1 VSTLP
6 VIVSLGGISSAG
18 RSSFHHAY
26 KRIISSALDFNDK
39 RDTYLDLA
47 QLMGLDT
54 SEGITDELMT
64 AIEQGT
70 LVRKIGKDLFD
81 TSKIYA
87 QKKAQL
93 TPYQEGMTFTCKT
106 NQLPKLV
113 PEHWQVTSINE
124 KESEVLVTGK
134 LEVMLPDTYASKV
147 TSGGQLPTGFN
158 PGSGYKSLN
167 HPRGLQMT
175 VQAASD
181 AVLSLGIDWQEILEH
196 INPDEISTYAGSAL
210 AQVDESSLK
219 GQVQA
224 GLLGGRVSSK
234 QMALSL
240 AEMPAD
246 FINSYI
252 INSVGSTGTNMGACA
267 SFLYNLR
274 QGMMDIQSGVAKIAI
289 VGNSEAA
296 LVPELMEGF
305 RAMSA
310 LAEDD
315 QIAKLDNSDTCDNRR
330 ACRPFSTNVG
340 FTMAESAQF
349 VILMSDELALKL
361 GANILGSVA
370 DVFVNA
376 DANKKS
382 ISAPGIGNYVTVAK
396 ACALAEQIL
405 GDASKT
411 FVQAHGTGTPQNRV
425 TESHILNEVA
435 KTFGIPNWP
444 VCAIKSY
451 VGHSLGA
458 AAGDQIMATL
468 GAWQYGILPGIE
480 SIDHIAEDVH
490 QSNLDI
496 LMAHKQV
503 DVDLF
508 PACIVNS
515 KGFGGNNATALL
527 LSPNQTLEMLA
538 KKYGDEAVGEYSDRN
553 AHVLKKANDYDLDK
567 IAGNSA
573 PIYEFGQSVMNETD
587 VTLTKDGIN
596 LTQFSNE
603 IKFNT
608 NNPYSDYS

>member
-1 VSTLP
+1 MSTLP

-18 RSSFHHAY
+18 RSSFHHAF
-26 KRIISSALDFNDK
+26 KRIVSSVLDFNDK
-39 RDTYLDLA
+39 QDTYLDLA
-47 QLMGLDT
+47 NLMGLDASDGLT
-54 SEGITDELMT
+54 EELMD

-70 LVRKIGKDLFD
+70 LVRKIGDDLFD
-81 TSKIYA
+81 VNKIYA
-87 QKKAQL
+87 QKKAVL
-93 TPYQEGMTFTCKT
+93 TPYQEGMSFTCKT

-113 PEHWQVTSINE
+113 PEHWEVTQIND

-134 LEVMLPDTYASKV
+134 LEVMIPDTYASKV
-147 TSGGQLPTGFN
+147 TSGGQLPSGYN
-158 PGSGYKSLN
+158 PADGYKSLN

-181 AVLSLGIDWQEILEH
+181 AILSLGFDWKDILEH
-196 INPDEISTYAGSAL
+196 INPDQISTYAGSAL
-210 AQVDESSLK
+210 AQVDDSSLK
-219 GQVQA
+219 GQLQA
-224 GLLGGRVSSK
+224 QLKGGRVSSK

-274 QGMMDIQSGVAKIAI
+274 QGMMDIQSGVAKVAI
-289 VGNSEAA
+289 VGNAEAA

-315 QIAKLDNSDTCDNRR
+315 QIAKLDGSDECNNRR
-330 ACRPFSTNVG
+330 ACRPFSSNAG

-349 VILMSDELALKL
+349 VVLMDDELALKL

-382 ISAPGIGNYVTVAK
+382 ISAPGIGNYITVAK
-396 ACALAEQIL
+396 ACALAKQIV
-405 GDASKT
+405 GDASRT

-435 KTFGIPNWP
+435 KTFEIANWP

-468 GAWQYGILPGIE
+468 GAWHYGILPGIE
-480 SIDHIAEDVH
+480 SIDHIADDVH

-503 DVDLF
+503 NVDEY
-508 PACIVNS
+508 PACVVNS

-538 KKYGDEAVGEYSDRN
+538 KKFGDVAIGEYSDKN
-553 AHVLKKANDYDLDK
+553 ASVLAKSKQYDTDK
-567 IAGNSA
+567 IAGNVA
-573 PIYEFGQSVMNETD
+573 PIYEFGQSVMNEDD
-587 VTLTKDGIN
+587 VTLTQEGVSLSEFTN
-596 LTQFSNE
+596 S

-608 NNPYSDYS
+608 TNPYSDYS

>member
-1 VSTLP
+1 MSTLP

-18 RSSFHHAY
+18 RSSFHHAF
-26 KRIISSALDFNDK
+26 KRIVSSALDIADK
-39 RDTYLDLA
+39 QDTYLDLA
-47 QLMGLDT
+47 QLMGLDAT
-54 SEGITDELMT
+54 QGLTDELV
-64 AIEQGT
+64 ASIEQGT

-81 TSKIYA
+81 VDHIYS

-106 NQLPKLV
+106 NQLPKFI
-113 PEHWQVTSINE
+113 PDHWQVTELNA

-134 LEVMLPDTYASKV
+134 LEVMIPDTYKSKV
-147 TSGGQLPTGFN
+147 SSGGQLPSGYN
-158 PGSGYKSLN
+158 PGAGYKSLN

-181 AVLSLGIDWQEILEH
+181 AILSLGIDWKDILEH
-196 INPDEISTYAGSAL
+196 INPDQISTYAGSAL
-210 AQVDESSLK
+210 AQVDDSSLK
-219 GQVQA
+219 GQLQA
-224 GLLGGRVSSK
+224 QLMGGRVSSK

-274 QGMMDIQSGVAKIAI
+274 QGMMDIQSGQAKVAI
-289 VGNSEAA
+289 VGNAEAA

-315 QIAKLDNSDTCDNRR
+315 QIAKLDDSDTCNNRR
-330 ACRPFSTNVG
+330 ACRPFSTNAG

-349 VILMSDELALKL
+349 VVLMDDELAIKL

-396 ACALAEQIL
+396 ACALAKQIV

-435 KTFGIPNWP
+435 KTFEIESWP

-480 SIDHIAEDVH
+480 SIDHIAGDVH

-496 LMAHKQV
+496 LMEHKQV
-503 DVDLF
+503 NVDEY
-508 PACIVNS
+508 PACVVNS

-527 LSPNQTLEMLA
+527 LSPNQTLTMLA
-538 KKYGDEAVGEYSDRN
+538 KKYGDVAIGQYSDKN
-553 AHVLKKANDYDLDK
+553 LNVLAKSKQYDTDK
-567 IAGNSA
+567 IAGIAA
-573 PIYEFGQSVMNETD
+573 PIYEFGQSVMSETD
-587 VTLTKDGIN
+587 VLITQEGISLSEFTN
-596 LTQFSNE
+596 Q
-603 IKFNT
+603 IRFNT
-608 NNPYSDYS
+608 HNPYSDYS